1 MTTFFIFK
9 NVKKSS
15 LNGKWNRPMLDTL
28 NGDYPMAIKEIVLTE
43 SDTKDIEV
51 MRDIIYDKLIETD
64 NETEGFGFQIVVFIN
79 DGEDV

>member
-1 MTTFFIFK
+1 
-9 NVKKSS
+9 
-15 LNGKWNRPMLDTL
+15 
-28 NGDYPMAIKEIVLTE
+28 MAIKEVILTE
-43 SDTKDIEV
+43 FDNNDIEV